1 MEHLYLKGPHS
12 FKMLSASQTEHCS
25 SLFLIKQMR
34 RASKAWLG
42 QEKSMAVGQG
52 ELCSKSVSPLLSFGR
67 GGTQFF
73 LP

>member
-12 FKMLSASQTEHCS
+12 FKMLSASQREHCL

-42 QEKSMAVGQG
+42 PEKRMALGQE
-52 ELCSKSVSPLLSFGR
+52 ELCSKSGSPLVSFGR